1 MVDCRSGGGE
11 RVDLV
16 NRALKSWGKT
26 WVLGEL
32 GVGAATNAGA
42 VRALKIGDELVFV
55 ESEKR
60 SQIDGQGMEVKRRHR
75 NNQPKKRRKARKGER
90 TGEAARKN
98 PSSST

>member
-1 MVDCRSGGGE
+1 M
-11 RVDLV
+11 

-55 ESEKR
+55 EGEKR
-60 SQIDGQGMEVKRRHR
+60 SQIDGKGMEMERRHR
-75 NNQPKKRRKARKGER
+75 NNQPKKEEKLGRRTNRRSCSQK
-90 TGEAARKN
+90 
-98 PSSST
+98 S

>member
-1 MVDCRSGGGE
+1 M
-11 RVDLV
+11 

-55 ESEKR
+55 EGEKR
-60 SQIDGQGMEVKRRHR
+60 SQIDGQGMEVKRGHR
-75 NNQPKKRRKARKGER
+75 NNQPKKEEKLGKENEQEKLLAKILVARREQGDLFSFERKE
-90 TGEAARKN
+90 
-98 PSSST
+98 